1 MTESLNLKVKMW
13 FTVCALFM
21 LTCLA
26 SVGYA
31 QTVSLTPEEEYWL
44 TYMREEE
51 KVARDVYTFLSDKWQ
66 SRIFKN
72 ISVSEQTHMD
82 AIKTLLDRYGI
93 TDPTAGKVAG
103 EFTNP
108 DLQTLYDKLIEASSV
123 SLDGA
128 LNVGVLIEE
137 TDILDLKEGIASTE
151 RKDII
156 TVYSNLL
163 LGSLNHLEAF
173 ESKLDRR

>member
-1 MTESLNLKVKMW
+1 MKQRLNLKVKMW

-21 LTCLA
+21 LMSLA

-31 QTVSLTPEEEYWL
+31 QTVDLTAEEIDCL
-44 TYMREEE
+44 TYLREEE
-51 KVARDVYTFLSDKWQ
+51 KLARDVYIFLYDKWQ

-72 ISVSEQTHMD
+72 ISVSEQMHMD
-82 AIKTLLDRYGI
+82 AIKTLLQTYEI
-93 TDPTAGKVAG
+93 PDPAEGNEEGV
-103 EFTNP
+103 FTNA
-108 DLQTLYDKLIEASSV
+108 DLQALYYKLVRDGSV
-123 SLDGA
+123 SLVEA
-128 LNVGVLIEE
+128 LKVGVLIEE
-137 TDILDLKEGIASTE
+137 MDILDLKEGIVSNE

-163 LGSLNHLEAF
+163 LGSLNHLESF